1 MRRFGPQVH
10 LAGINVAEALFT
22 AKKRM
27 RTPMPAIRALKMR
40 CERSAVRWHVAMR
53 PGKRRQLD

>member
-1 MRRFGPQVH
+1 MRRFSPQVH

-27 RTPMPAIRALKMR
+27 RTPTCYRCIEKR

-53 PGKRRQLD
+53 PGKRRQLV